1 VDFTFFSGVKIRQIE
16 RSETQRPP
24 GLGALDAILV
34 GLINAHEN
42 DFSPFDWGQAWTN
55 PGYPENTENRQIWG
69 GIFDP
74 KSGPETGKPQ
84 FSSIFGF
91 FDQFRPNSTNFGS
104 PWGVGVP
111 DAPAS
116 PSRRSTLGARSTI
129 DDGCSLGT
137 SPDKRPIEKHKMQM
151 LRYVISYLR
160 PTGSRLSLSEKIS
173 PFALEARF

>member
-1 VDFTFFSGVKIRQIE
+1 MDFTFFSGVKIRQIE

-24 GLGALDAILV
+24 GLGAVDAILV

-42 DFSPFDWGQAWTN
+42 DFSPFDWGQAWGN
-55 PGYPENTENRQIWG
+55 PGNPENTENRQIWG
-69 GIFDP
+69 GHFRP
-74 KSGPETGKPQ
+74 KSGPETEKPQ
-84 FSSIFGF
+84 FSSNFANFRQFLTIFTNF
-91 FDQFRPNSTNFGS
+91 TNFGS

-137 SPDKRPIEKHKMQM
+137 SPANHLVRNGM
-151 LRYVISYLR
+151 
-160 PTGSRLSLSEKIS
+160 
-173 PFALEARF
+173 